1 MFAFIRS
8 LVNRMEQS
16 SSLAPAFGFNDV
28 SFRSSSLIC
37 YTKTHLIALL
47 IMFSHVA
54 LSEDYYVTLGGDNQN
69 SGRSVVLAWKTLAR
83 ANQHAF
89 LPGDRLLLEAAQDFV
104 GPLILIN
111 IAGSKDHPIEVST
124 HFVGKQ
130 RKKAHIDAGQG
141 DTALALINVSH
152 VKISHLSL
160 SATIPVTQQKTK
172 GSASKKRMRIGV
184 LVKARRPGNFTNIVL
199 DDLDIRDVFYHQA
212 GFSRDEAEVRTAN
225 GTQNYGWGIRV
236 INNLK
241 NATISGLSI
250 VNSMIQNVSHTG
262 IKFSGREH
270 NITNV
275 SVTNNRVINI
285 GGPGIQLSGVKQ
297 GYFAHNQVDRS
308 GSNDDSRNWGR
319 GSGLW
324 TWGSRE
330 ILVERNRFT
339 NAQGPADSAGVHI
352 DYNCSDVIV
361 QFNYSANN
369 AGGFYEVLGN
379 NYNTAY
385 RYNISVNDGYRVKG
399 KNGAFQQGK
408 TFWLSGYN
416 GQKKARVGPFNSYFY
431 NNTIF
436 LDEDIVSSVAIDQGA
451 AGILIANNIF
461 HIVTKAQYVRG
472 DQYRPDTSKGKKI
485 VNAFFKNNLFLHQQ
499 SWPAEAPIQDS
510 QPSFGDVKFANA
522 RGMAIVD
529 FRPQNK
535 LLVKDMG
542 MVVTQL
548 VNDDKGLF
556 LGLGVT
562 HDILG
567 QPIVG
572 KPDLG
577 AIELQHTS
585 LLVPRNLV
593 KGDSKLG
600 K

>member
-37 YTKTHLIALL
+37 YTKTLLIALL

-54 LSEDYYVTLGGDNQN
+54 LSEDYYVTLGGDDQN
-69 SGRSVVLAWKTLAR
+69 SGRSVLLAWKTLAR

-104 GPLILIN
+104 GPLRLIN

-308 GSNDDSRNWGR
+308 GSNDDSRKWGR

-522 RGMAIVD
+522 RGMAIED